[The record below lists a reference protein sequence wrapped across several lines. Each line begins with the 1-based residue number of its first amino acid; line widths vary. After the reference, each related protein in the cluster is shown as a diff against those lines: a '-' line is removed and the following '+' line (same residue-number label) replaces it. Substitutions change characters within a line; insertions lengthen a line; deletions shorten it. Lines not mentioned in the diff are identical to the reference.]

1 MKLSAQTL
9 DFKLTKAS
17 CGEFKNHI
25 VVYGLTTHPLNTEI
39 KFYKISKALSIV
51 DSAVLNISGSNPENY
66 LSLSHDTLHGYF
78 NVYVQEVGK
87 KTTDIYRINKQFK
100 VVAIIKQ
107 VEIARLNNLDVF
119 EQTPYYNNQF
129 VYSVKR
135 VNDTSGKQFFLN
147 KFSLKDTLTNFEYK
161 QVWQFPFDKKDI
173 RHAEVIFANSD
184 FVFIHASLFKGNK
197 QGEWLLKLNATN
209 GKLIKGTKLNKNN
222 EIYTYMPGYLSYN
235 GKKKSLF
242 ILGEKLSDNE
252 INFLNQKFKP
262 SNLCNFY
269 SLEIDSLGEILNRF
283 DLKTSIILP
292 TQGKHESE
300 AYLTRIAKTIT
311 FAENAAEFELDIYK
325 KKNPNCYVY
334 AHSAQLKFELNTE
347 LPSALTQTI
356 SQNIL
361 IETNYISS
369 DKFDLNGQVCMEQVE
384 NIEDLYRKA
393 PLQEVK
399 QGFVLQKD
407 KNPKWLLKKT
417 NPKSNL
423 ISYSTLKPGAK
434 TYELNK
440 VDEFNKYQNS
450 GTIIFNAET
459 FLIFSQT
466 DNTTF
471 SLKLVNW

>member
-1 MKLSAQTL
+1 MKLHAQSL
-9 DFKLTKAS
+9 DLKLANAS
-17 CGEFKNHI
+17 CGEFKNFF
-25 VVYGLTTHPLNTEI
+25 VCYGLTTNHLNTEI
-39 KFYKISKALSIV
+39 KFYKITKTLSIV
-51 DSAVLNISGSNPENY
+51 DSLIIKVNGSKPENY
-66 LSLSHDTLHGYF
+66 LLLTHDTLHGYF
-78 NVYVQEVGK
+78 NVYAQRVGE
-87 KTTDIYRINKQFK
+87 KTTDIYRVNKLFK
-100 VVAIIKQ
+100 VIAIIKQ
-107 VEIARLNNLDVF
+107 VEVARLNSKDVF
-119 EQTPYYNNQF
+119 QQTPYYINQF

-147 KFSLKDTLTNFEYK
+147 KFLLKDTLTNFEYK

-197 QGEWLLKLNATN
+197 QGEWLLKLNANN

-252 INFLNQKFKP
+252 LNFMNQKFKP

-300 AYLTRIAKTIT
+300 TYLTRIAKTIT
-311 FAENAAEFELDIYK
+311 LTENATEFELDIYK
-325 KKNPNCYVY
+325 KKIANCYAY
-334 AHSAQLKFELNTE
+334 AHTAQLKFELNTE
-347 LPSALTQTI
+347 LPSALTQTV

-361 IETNYISS
+361 IETNYISR
-369 DKFDLNGQVCMEQVE
+369 DRFDINGQVCMEQVE

-407 KNPKWLLKKT
+407 KNTKWLLKKT

-440 VDEFNKYQNS
+440 VAEFNKYQNS